1 MTSTPAPFLPYGRQ
15 TIDDDDIAAVT
26 QVLRGDWLTGGPAVS
41 AFEHA
46 LADHVKAPSAMV
58 CSTGTSALHLAYAAI
73 GVGEGDCVVVPAI
86 TFLATANAAHYL
98 GAEVVFAD
106 VDPETGLMM
115 PAHAEAAVL
124 AAQAAGKKVKL
135 LAPVHLS
142 GQTGD
147 PVGMADVASRYGA
160 VVVEDACHALGT
172 SYRDADGVTH
182 LVGAGA
188 HAALTCFSF
197 HPVKTIAM
205 GEGGAVTARMPDL
218 DQTMRILRSHGMT
231 RDPALFQRPDLA
243 LGPDGQVN
251 PWYYEMVAEGN
262 NYRATDIQCAL
273 GTSQLKKLDVFVA
286 RRRHLV
292 DLYQDLLAD
301 VPGVRPL
308 GRVAGSTP
316 AWHLAVAL
324 IDFDGLGTDRA
335 TVMRALAAQGIGSQ
349 VHYMPVPWHPYWQGR
364 AVAGPAIPGA
374 ESYYRRCLSLPLYP
388 ALQDGDVERV
398 VSTLKG
404 VLGA

>member
-41 AFEHA
+41 AFERA
-46 LADHVKAPSAMV
+46 LADHVQAPAAVV
-58 CSTGTSALHLAYAAI
+58 CSTGTSALHLAYGAV

-86 TFLATANAAHYL
+86 TFLATANAARYL

-106 VDPETGLMM
+106 VDPDTGLMM
-115 PAHAEAAVL
+115 PAHAEAALL
-124 AAQAAGKKVKL
+124 AAQAAGKRVKL

-147 PVGMADVASRYGA
+147 PVGMAEVASRYGA

-172 SYRDADGVTH
+172 SYRDAEGVSH

-205 GEGGAVTARMPDL
+205 GEGGAVTSTSPEM
-218 DQTMRILRSHGMT
+218 DQSLRILRSHGMT
-231 RDPALFQRPDLA
+231 RDPALFQRRDLA
-243 LGPDGQVN
+243 FAADGQAN
-251 PWYYEMVAEGN
+251 PWYYEMIAEGN

-273 GTSQLKKLDVFVA
+273 GTSQLQKLDSFVA
-286 RRRHLV
+286 HRRHLV

-308 GRVAGSTP
+308 GRVSGSTP

-349 VHYMPVPWHPYWQGR
+349 VHYMPVPWHPYWQER

-374 ESYYRRCLSLPLYP
+374 ETYYRQCLSLPLYP
-388 ALQDGDVERV
+388 ALQDADVVRV
-398 VSTLKG
+398 VASLKS